1 MSTTAVALTGHTGT
15 EVTTTTT
22 NNNNNNAAQPAVWV
36 LGRFNGLAVN
46 GKVLSEDSP
55 LTSLR

>member
-15 EVTTTTT
+15 EVTTT
-22 NNNNNNAAQPAVWV
+22 NNNNAAQPAVWV

>member
-22 NNNNNNAAQPAVWV
+22 TNNNNVAQPAVWV

>member
-1 MSTTAVALTGHTGT
+1 MSTTTVALTGHTGT

-22 NNNNNNAAQPAVWV
+22 NNNNAAQPAVWV

>member
-22 NNNNNNAAQPAVWV
+22 NNNNAAQPAVWV

-46 GKVLSEDSP
+46 GKFLSEDSP